1 MAASASRSRLWFRD
15 QLDDFLQ
22 RIRIIDVRC
31 AVGRARVLRRHQ
43 FLYRS
48 GYAIWPLSG
57 RENHIQKSPHVRTLS
72 DYPVGFPASHGNG
85 RRARCRRSHDE
96 LSSGYNADR
105 GHCFLWYA
113 IGDDLRNRRN
123 PDFALTSTLPTCE
136 PEVDRADST
145 MHRIYRPA
153 PAPGGCGGRD
163 RAATCHPLDRCTF
176 KEMSDDKY
184 PGQNWLLLPKCQRRK
199 ISRWG

>member
-1 MAASASRSRLWFRD
+1 MGTDGVRVAGAATMNY
-15 QLDDFLQ
+15 LQ
-22 RIRIIDVRC
+22 
-31 AVGRARVLRRHQ
+31 ATML
-43 FLYRS
+43 
-48 GYAIWPLSG
+48 
-57 RENHIQKSPHVRTLS
+57 T
-72 DYPVGFPASHGNG
+72 
-85 RRARCRRSHDE
+85 
-96 LSSGYNADR
+96 R

-145 MHRIYRPA
+145 MHRICRPA

-184 PGQNWLLLPKCQRRK
+184 PPRTGCF
-199 ISRWG
+199 